1 MGEVLLELGIGRC
14 FGSVDQSW
22 VFTAPMTY
30 KPTFPSDQ
38 PQGWLRDIII
48 FAPGLCN
55 FPQSGPRCKPGMSTY
70 SPLPYCCL
78 VRLATERGG
87 ASEPVPSVVNGTHGD
102 WDLIP
107 G

>member
-1 MGEVLLELGIGRC
+1 MGEVLLELGIGRR

-30 KPTFPSDQ
+30 
-38 PQGWLRDIII
+38 II

-55 FPQSGPRCKPGMSTY
+55 FPQSGPRCKPGMSTRG
-70 SPLPYCCL
+70 PLPYCCL